1 MSSKILLYPGS
12 ECCRRWAST
21 VGICESIPYNAL
33 QISKFKRNAPHY
45 KMRAVNLL
53 TLTRQASIT

>member
-1 MSSKILLYPGS
+1 MSSKILLYPSS

-21 VGICESIPYNAL
+21 VGIAKVYNAL